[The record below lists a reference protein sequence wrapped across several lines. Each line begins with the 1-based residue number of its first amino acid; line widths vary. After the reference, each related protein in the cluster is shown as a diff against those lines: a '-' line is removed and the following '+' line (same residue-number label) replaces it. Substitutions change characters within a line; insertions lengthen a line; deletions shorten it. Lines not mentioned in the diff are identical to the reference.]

1 MSLHPVAETAEIAV
15 LFPEQS
21 FIGKFGRLS
30 QFDAS
35 ADPEG
40 VMIRLERRGDDPRTA
55 VIHLDHALLA
65 EILGELAEA
74 LRRRNSLDEAH
85 RAALRDAAA
94 RLYAALGTE

>member
-35 ADPEG
+35 ADADG
-40 VMIRLERRGDDPRTA
+40 VMIRLERRGDDPRGA
-55 VIHLDHALLA
+55 LIHLDHGLLA

-74 LRRRNSLDEAH
+74 LRRRNSLDPAH
-85 RAALRDAAA
+85 RAQLLDAAG
-94 RLYAALGTE
+94 RLCVALGNE